1 MTTLVHLYE
10 ILYETYGHQNWWPGE
25 TDFEMMVGA
34 ILTQNVNWKNVET
47 AIQNLKRE
55 GLLNPRSIV
64 DTEDKI
70 IEEAIRPTG
79 FYRQK
84 SKRLKRLSSQVLEK
98 GGVKR
103 FLGQDDLR
111 STLLDIKGIGPETAD
126 SIVLYA
132 AEEPSFVI
140 DAYTKRIL
148 RRIDGVSGDHDEL
161 KTLFEKE
168 LPRDVRLY
176 QDFHALFVELGKKH
190 CKKDPECD
198 GCPLKSICNYDDQD
212 T

>member
-1 MTTLVHLYE
+1 MTTLVDLYE

-25 TDFEMMVGA
+25 TDFEIMVGA

-55 GLLNPRSIV
+55 GLLDPRSIT
-64 DTEDKI
+64 DAGDEI

-84 SKRLKRLSSQVLEK
+84 SKRLKRLSRAVLER

-111 STLLDIKGIGPETAD
+111 NTLLDIKGIGPETAD

-132 AEEPSFVI
+132 AGKTSFVI
-140 DAYTKRIL
+140 DAYTERIL
-148 RRIDGVSGDHDEL
+148 RRVEDISGNYDDL

-168 LPRDVRLY
+168 LPSDIRLY
-176 QDFHALFVELGKKH
+176 QDFHALFVELGKEH
-190 CKKDPECD
+190 CKKDPECE
-198 GCPLKSICNYDDQD
+198 GCPLKSVCNYDDQD